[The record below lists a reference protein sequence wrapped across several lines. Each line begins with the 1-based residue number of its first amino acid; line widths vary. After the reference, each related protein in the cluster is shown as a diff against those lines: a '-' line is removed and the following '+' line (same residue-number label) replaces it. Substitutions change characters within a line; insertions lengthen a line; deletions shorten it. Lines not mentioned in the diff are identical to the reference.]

1 MVCLLL
7 RNKGGQVAGYIIVSI
22 SDENGEIDSL
32 AVDPNFRRL
41 GVAKK
46 LVLSA
51 LENFREKGIS
61 TAIAQVR
68 TTNEAAILF
77 Y

>member
-1 MVCLLL
+1 MFIVAEQ
-7 RNKGGQVAGYIIVSI
+7 GGQGAGYIIVSI
-22 SDENGEIDSL
+22 SNGNGEMDSL
-32 AVDPNFRRL
+32 AVDSNFRRL

-61 TAIAQVR
+61 MAIAQVR
-68 TTNEAAILF
+68 TTSEAAILF

>member
-1 MVCLLL
+1 MFIVAEQ
-7 RNKGGQVAGYIIVSI
+7 GGQVVGYIIVSI
-22 SDENGEIDSL
+22 SNGNGEIDSL

-46 LVLSA
+46 LGLSA